1 MRRMWGLQLLYVLSP
16 SSQCVNAV
24 LPPLLAAFD
33 VECFGPEPDVESYCL
48 CYEAVVFCGEVG
60 GKEVCL
66 SVISNK

>member
-1 MRRMWGLQLLYVLSP
+1 M
-16 SSQCVNAV
+16 NAV